1 MTQHDIGRGVS
12 LSVAASMLFALMSGY
27 SKLLAPLD
35 GLDIFAWRVVWTLPG
50 ALALLVLR
58 QRLPQ
63 AHALLR
69 RLAREPLTCVAMA
82 VVAALLGIQ
91 AWIFLWAP
99 LHGRALEVSLGY
111 FLLPLTMVL
120 VGRFY
125 YHERLDSFQWLAVA
139 CAAAGVLHE
148 LWLTRSFAW
157 PTLVVA
163 LGYPPYFILHRKINA
178 DPVVAFALEMAL
190 LLPVAVVML
199 YARDSLLAIAY
210 RPDMWLFLLP
220 GLGLLS
226 TVALG
231 AYLGA
236 YLGASRLLPMAL
248 FGILGYVEP
257 ILLVGVAILFLG
269 EAMAPGQL
277 GTYIPIWCA
286 VALTAAHSVRLLRK
300 ERAARHPAVTDQYPL

>member
-1 MTQHDIGRGVS
+1 MNQHEIGRGIS
-12 LSVAASMLFALMSGY
+12 LSVGASMLFALLSGY
-27 SKLLAPLD
+27 TRLLAPLD

-50 ALALLVLR
+50 ALALLLLR

-63 AHALLR
+63 ARALLR
-69 RLAREPLTCVAMA
+69 RLAREPLTC
-82 VVAALLGIQ
+82 AALLVVVALLGVQ
-91 AWIFLWAP
+91 LWIFLWAP

-125 YHERLDSFQWLAVA
+125 YHERLDVFQWLAVA
-139 CAAAGVLHE
+139 CAVVGVLHE

-163 LGYPPYFILHRKINA
+163 LGYPPYFVLRRKINA

-190 LLPVAVVML
+190 LLPVAVAML
-199 YARDSLLAIAY
+199 YARGSWQVVAQ

-236 YLGASRLLPMAL
+236 SRLLPMAL

-257 ILLVGVAILFLG
+257 VLLVGVAIVFLG
-269 EAMAPGQL
+269 ESMAPGQL
-277 GTYIPIWCA
+277 ATYIPIWCA
-286 VALTAAHSVRLLRK
+286 VLLTALHSVRLLRK
-300 ERAARHPAVTDQYPL
+300 QGTPR

>member
-1 MTQHDIGRGVS
+1 MNQHEIGRGIS
-12 LSVAASMLFALMSGY
+12 LSVGASMLFALLSGY
-27 SKLLAPLD
+27 TRLLAPLD

-50 ALALLVLR
+50 ALALLLLR

-63 AHALLR
+63 ARALLR
-69 RLAREPLTCVAMA
+69 RLAREPLTC
-82 VVAALLGIQ
+82 AALLVVVALLGVQ
-91 AWIFLWAP
+91 LWIFLWAP

-125 YHERLDSFQWLAVA
+125 YHERLDVFQWLAVA
-139 CAAAGVLHE
+139 CAVVGVLHE

-163 LGYPPYFILHRKINA
+163 LGYPPYFVLRRKINA

-190 LLPVAVVML
+190 LLPVAVAML
-199 YARDSLLAIAY
+199 YVRGSWQVVAQ

-236 YLGASRLLPMAL
+236 SRLLPMAL

-257 ILLVGVAILFLG
+257 VLLVGVAIVFLG
-269 EAMAPGQL
+269 ESMAPGQL
-277 GTYIPIWCA
+277 ATYIPIWCA
-286 VALTAAHSVRLLRK
+286 VLLTALHSVRLLRK
-300 ERAARHPAVTDQYPL
+300 QGTPR

>member
-1 MTQHDIGRGVS
+1 MNQHDIGRGIS
-12 LSVAASMLFALMSGY
+12 LSVGASMLFALLSGY
-27 SKLLAPLD
+27 TRLLAPLD

-63 AHALLR
+63 ARALLH
-69 RLAREPLTCVAMA
+69 RLAREPLTC
-82 VVAALLGIQ
+82 AALLVVVALLGVQ
-91 AWIFLWAP
+91 LWIFLWAP

-125 YHERLDSFQWLAVA
+125 YHERLDVFQWLAVA
-139 CAAAGVLHE
+139 CAVVGVLHE

-163 LGYPPYFILHRKINA
+163 LGYPPYFVLRRKINA

-199 YARDSLLAIAY
+199 YMRDSWPVVAH

-236 YLGASRLLPMAL
+236 SRLLPMAL

-257 ILLVGVAILFLG
+257 VLLVGVAIVFLG
-269 EAMAPGQL
+269 ESMAPGQL
-277 GTYIPIWCA
+277 ATYIPIWCA
-286 VALTAAHSVRLLRK
+286 VLLTALHSVRLLRK
-300 ERAARHPAVTDQYPL
+300 ERAAKNSRF

>member
-1 MTQHDIGRGVS
+1 M
-12 LSVAASMLFALMSGY
+12 SVGASMLFALLSGY
-27 SKLLAPLD
+27 TKLLAPLD
-35 GLDIFAWRVVWTLPG
+35 GLDIFAWRVVWTVPG

-63 AHALLR
+63 AGALLR
-69 RLAREPLTCVAMA
+69 RLAREPLTCIALA
-82 VVAALLGIQ
+82 VAAGLLGLQ
-91 AWIFLWAP
+91 AWIFMWAP

-125 YHERLDSFQWLAVA
+125 YRERLDLLQWLAVA
-139 CAAAGVLHE
+139 CAVAGVLHE
-148 LWLTRSFAW
+148 LWLARSFAW

-163 LGYPPYFILHRKINA
+163 LGYPPYFILRRKINA
-178 DPVVAFALEMAL
+178 DPVVAFAFEMTL
-190 LLPVAVVML
+190 LLPVVAVML
-199 YARDSLLAIAY
+199 YVRDSLPVIAH
-210 RPDMWLFLLP
+210 RPDMWLYLLP

-236 YLGASRLLPMAL
+236 SRMLPMAL

-257 ILLVGVAILFLG
+257 VLLVGVAIIFLG
-269 EAMAPGQL
+269 ESMAPGQL
-277 GTYIPIWCA
+277 ATYIPIWCA
-286 VALTAAHSVRLLRK
+286 VALTAVHSVRLLRK
-300 ERAARHPAVTDQYPL
+300 ERQRSVPQ

>member
-1 MTQHDIGRGVS
+1 MSQHEIGRGIG
-12 LSVAASMLFALMSGY
+12 LSVGASMLFALLSGY
-27 SKLLAPLD
+27 TKLLAPLD

-50 ALALLVLR
+50 ALALLLLR

-63 AHALLR
+63 ARALLQ
-69 RLAREPLTCVAMA
+69 RLAREPLTCAA
-82 VVAALLGIQ
+82 LAIVAALLGIQ
-91 AWIFLWAP
+91 IWIFLWAP

-125 YHERLDSFQWLAVA
+125 YHERLDVFQWLAVA
-139 CAAAGVLHE
+139 CAVVGVLHE

-163 LGYPPYFILHRKINA
+163 LGYPPYFILRRKINA

-190 LLPVAVVML
+190 LLPVAAATL
-199 YARDSLLAIAY
+199 YMRDSWAVVAH

-220 GLGLLS
+220 GMGLLS
-226 TVALG
+226 TVA
-231 AYLGA
+231 LGA

-257 ILLVGVAILFLG
+257 VLLVGVAIVFLG
-269 EAMAPGQL
+269 ESMAPGQL
-277 GTYIPIWCA
+277 ATYIPIWCA
-286 VALTAAHSVRLLRK
+286 VLLTALHSVRLLRK
-300 ERAARHPAVTDQYPL
+300 ERAARRGG

>member
-1 MTQHDIGRGVS
+1 MNQHEIGRGIG
-12 LSVAASMLFALMSGY
+12 LSVGASMLFALMSGY
-27 SKLLAPLD
+27 TRLLAPLD
-35 GLDIFAWRVVWTLPG
+35 GLDIFAWRVVWTVPG

-63 AHALLR
+63 ASALLR
-69 RLAREPLTCVAMA
+69 RLAREPLTCVALA
-82 VVAALLGIQ
+82 VAAALLGLQ
-91 AWIFLWAP
+91 AWIFMWAP

-125 YHERLDSFQWLAVA
+125 YRERLDIFQWLAVA
-139 CAAAGVLHE
+139 CAVAGVLHE

-163 LGYPPYFILHRKINA
+163 LGYPPYFILRRKINA
-178 DPVVAFALEMAL
+178 DPVVSFAFEMTL
-190 LLPVAVVML
+190 LLPVVAIML
-199 YARDSLLAIAY
+199 YVRDSLPVIAH
-210 RPDMWLFLLP
+210 RPDMWLYLLP

-226 TVALG
+226 TVA
-231 AYLGA
+231 LGA

-257 ILLVGVAILFLG
+257 VLLVGVAILFLG
-269 EAMAPGQL
+269 ESMAPGQL
-277 GTYIPIWCA
+277 ATYIPIWCA
-286 VALTAAHSVRLLRK
+286 VALTAVHSVRLLRK
-300 ERAARHPAVTDQYPL
+300 

>member
-1 MTQHDIGRGVS
+1 MNQHETGRGIG

-27 SKLLAPLD
+27 TRLLAPLD
-35 GLDIFAWRVVWTLPG
+35 GLDIFAWRVVWTVPG

-63 AHALLR
+63 AGALLR
-69 RLAREPLTCVAMA
+69 RLAREPLTCVALA
-82 VVAALLGIQ
+82 AAAALLGLQ
-91 AWIFLWAP
+91 AWIFMWAP

-125 YHERLDSFQWLAVA
+125 YRERLDILQWLAVA
-139 CAAAGVLHE
+139 CAVAGVLHDQ
-148 LWLTRSFAW
+148 WLTRSFAW

-163 LGYPPYFILHRKINA
+163 LGYPPYFILRRKINA
-178 DPVVAFALEMAL
+178 DPAVSFAFEMAL
-190 LLPVAVVML
+190 LLPMAAIML
-199 YARDSLLAIAY
+199 YARDSLPVIAH

-236 YLGASRLLPMAL
+236 SRLLPMAL

-257 ILLVGVAILFLG
+257 VLLVGVAIIFLG
-269 EAMAPGQL
+269 ESMAPGQL
-277 GTYIPIWCA
+277 ATYIPIWCA
-286 VALTAAHSVRLLRK
+286 VVLTAVHSVRLLRK
-300 ERAARHPAVTDQYPL
+300 ERRVKQGRQANRSDAAEV

>member
-1 MTQHDIGRGVS
+1 MNQHEIGRGIS
-12 LSVAASMLFALMSGY
+12 LSIGASMLFALMSGY
-27 SKLLAPLD
+27 TRLLAPLD
-35 GLDIFAWRVVWTLPG
+35 GLDIFAWRVVWTLPA

-63 AHALLR
+63 ARALLC
-69 RLAREPLTCVAMA
+69 RLAREPLTCVALL
-82 VVAALLGIQ
+82 VVVALLGVQ
-91 AWIFLWAP
+91 LWIFLWAP

-125 YHERLDSFQWLAVA
+125 YHERLDLFQWLAVA
-139 CAAAGVLHE
+139 CAVIGVLHE

-163 LGYPPYFILHRKINA
+163 LGYPPYFILRRKINA

-199 YARDSLLAIAY
+199 YARDSWSVVAH

-220 GLGLLS
+220 GLGMLS

-231 AYLGA
+231 AYQ
-236 YLGASRLLPMAL
+236 GASRLLPMAL

-257 ILLVGVAILFLG
+257 VLLVGVAIVFLG
-269 EAMAPGQL
+269 ESMAPGQL
-277 GTYIPIWCA
+277 ATYIPIWCA
-286 VALTAAHSVRLLRK
+286 VLLTALHSVRLLRK
-300 ERAARHPAVTDQYPL
+300 ERAAKYSRV

>member
-1 MTQHDIGRGVS
+1 MSQSEIGRGIG
-12 LSVAASMLFALMSGY
+12 LSVGASMLFALMSGY
-27 SKLLAPLD
+27 TRLLAPLD

-63 AHALLR
+63 ALTLLR
-69 RLAREPLTCVAMA
+69 RLAREPLTCVAMT
-82 VVAALLGIQ
+82 VVAALLGLQ

-125 YHERLDSFQWLAVA
+125 YHERLDLFQWLAVA
-139 CAAAGVLHE
+139 CAALGVLHE
-148 LWLTRSFAW
+148 VWLTRSFAW

-163 LGYPPYFILHRKINA
+163 LGYPPYFILRRKINA
-178 DPVVAFALEMAL
+178 DPVVAFALEIAL
-190 LLPVAVVML
+190 LVPVAAIML
-199 YARDSLLAIAY
+199 YARASVPLIAH
-210 RPDMWLFLLP
+210 RLDMWLFLLP

-236 YLGASRLLPMAL
+236 SRRLPMAL

-257 ILLVGVAILFLG
+257 VLLVGVAIIFLG

-277 GTYIPIWCA
+277 ATYIPIWCA

-300 ERAARHPAVTDQYPL
+300 ERAARGPAAADQIPR

>member
-1 MTQHDIGRGVS
+1 MNQHEIGRGIG
-12 LSVAASMLFALMSGY
+12 LSVGASMLFALMSGY
-27 SKLLAPLD
+27 TRLLAPLD
-35 GLDIFAWRVVWTLPG
+35 GLDIFAWRVVWTVPG

-63 AHALLR
+63 AGALLR
-69 RLAREPLTCVAMA
+69 RLAREPLTCVALA
-82 VVAALLGIQ
+82 VAAALLGLQ
-91 AWIFLWAP
+91 AWIFMWAP

-125 YHERLDSFQWLAVA
+125 YRERLDLLQWLAVA
-139 CAAAGVLHE
+139 CAVAGVLHE

-163 LGYPPYFILHRKINA
+163 LGYPPYFILRRKINA
-178 DPVVAFALEMAL
+178 DPVVSFAFEMTL
-190 LLPVAVVML
+190 LLPVVVIML
-199 YARDSLLAIAY
+199 YLRDSLPVIAH
-210 RPDMWLFLLP
+210 RPDMWLYLLP

-226 TVALG
+226 TVA
-231 AYLGA
+231 LGA

-257 ILLVGVAILFLG
+257 VLLVGVAILFLG
-269 EAMAPGQL
+269 ESMAPGQL
-277 GTYIPIWCA
+277 ATYIPIWCA
-286 VALTAAHSVRLLRK
+286 VALTAVHSVRLLRK
-300 ERAARHPAVTDQYPL
+300 

>member
-1 MTQHDIGRGVS
+1 MNQHEIGRGIS
-12 LSVAASMLFALMSGY
+12 LSVGASMLFALLSGY
-27 SKLLAPLD
+27 TKLLAPLD

-50 ALALLVLR
+50 ALALLFLR
-58 QRLPQ
+58 QRVPQ
-63 AHALLR
+63 ASALLR
-69 RLAREPLTCVAMA
+69 RLAREPATCAILV
-82 VVAALLGIQ
+82 VVAALLGVQ
-91 AWIFLWAP
+91 LWIFLWAP

-125 YHERLDSFQWLAVA
+125 YHERLDIFQWLAVA
-139 CAAAGVLHE
+139 CAMVGVLHE

-163 LGYPPYFILHRKINA
+163 LGYPPYFVLRRKINA
-178 DPVVAFALEMAL
+178 DPVVAFALELTL
-190 LLPVAVVML
+190 LLPVALTML
-199 YARDSLLAIAY
+199 YSRDSLQVIAH
-210 RPDMWLFLLP
+210 RSDMWLFLLP

-236 YLGASRLLPMAL
+236 SRLLPMAL

-257 ILLVGVAILFLG
+257 VLLVGVAIVFLG
-269 EAMAPGQL
+269 ESMAPGQL
-277 GTYIPIWCA
+277 ATYIPIWCA
-286 VALTAAHSVRLLRK
+286 VALTAVHSVRLLRT
-300 ERAARHPAVTDQYPL
+300 ERRAS

>member
-1 MTQHDIGRGVS
+1 MNQHEIGRGIG

-27 SKLLAPLD
+27 TRLLAPLD
-35 GLDIFAWRVVWTLPG
+35 GLDIFAWRVVWTVPG

-63 AHALLR
+63 AGALLR
-69 RLAREPLTCVAMA
+69 RLAREPLTCVALTVA
-82 VVAALLGIQ
+82 AALLGLQ
-91 AWIFLWAP
+91 AWIFMWAP

-125 YHERLDSFQWLAVA
+125 YRERLDVFQWLAVV
-139 CAAAGVLHE
+139 CAVAGVLHE

-163 LGYPPYFILHRKINA
+163 LGYPPYFILRRKINA
-178 DPVVAFALEMAL
+178 DPVVSFAFEMTL
-190 LLPVAVVML
+190 LLPVAAIML
-199 YARDSLLAIAY
+199 YARDSLPVIAH

-226 TVALG
+226 TLA
-231 AYLGA
+231 LGA

-257 ILLVGVAILFLG
+257 VLLVGVAILFLG
-269 EAMAPGQL
+269 ESMAPGQL
-277 GTYIPIWCA
+277 ATYIPIWCA
-286 VALTAAHSVRLLRK
+286 VALTAMHSVRLLRK
-300 ERAARHPAVTDQYPL
+300 QRRVNEREGG